1 MMQKSIKDIVSFAG
15 VGLHSGNNVNVRIL
29 PAAEDT
35 GILFVRT
42 DVPGSVAIQAN
53 VSNVVATNYATSLGV
68 NGVKVS
74 TVEHI
79 LAAFYGLGVDNA
91 VVELDGS
98 ELPALDG
105 SAELLVSMIE
115 GVGVVE
121 LDSPRKYL
129 VIKEPIKVTDGDKH
143 LLLLPTSGKGLEIDY
158 SIDFSHPILSKQTYR
173 CRLTGELFKNEIASA
188 RTFGFL
194 RDVEMLRANGLAK
207 GGSLSNAVVIGETEV
222 LNEGG
227 LRYPDEFVR
236 HKVLDLMGDIS
247 LVGSPVV
254 GYLIANRSGHTLNT
268 KLANKILS
276 SPSSWEYVDYSSDDD
291 DISGVQHDFVQ
302 KTAAL

>member
-1 MMQKSIKDIVSFAG
+1 MMQKSIKNIVSFAG

-35 GILFVRT
+35 GIIFVRT
-42 DVPGSVAIQAN
+42 DVPGSQPIQAN

-79 LAAFYGLGVDNA
+79 LAAFYGLGIDNA
-91 VVELDGS
+91 VVELDGP

-121 LDSPRKYL
+121 LESSRKYM

-143 LLLLPTSGKGLEIDY
+143 LLLLPASGKGLEIDY

-173 CRLTGELFKNEIASA
+173 CMLSGELFKTEIASA

-207 GGSLSNAVVIGETEV
+207 GGSLHNAVVIGETEV

-236 HKVLDLMGDIS
+236 HKVLDLMGDLS

-254 GYLIANRSGHTLNT
+254 GYLIANRSGHALNA

-276 SPSSWEYVDYSSDDD
+276 RPSSWEYVDYSSDDD
-291 DISGVQHDFVQ
+291 IAGVQHDFIQ
-302 KTAAL
+302 KTATL

>member
-1 MMQKSIKDIVSFAG
+1 MQKSIKNIVSFAG
-15 VGLHSGNNVNVRIL
+15 VGLHSGNNVNVRLL

-42 DVPGSVAIQAN
+42 DVPGSEAIQAN

-68 NGVKVS
+68 NGVKVG
-74 TVEHI
+74 TVEHL

-91 VVELDGS
+91 VVELDGP

-121 LDSPRKYL
+121 LESPRKYL
-129 VIKEPIKVTDGDKH
+129 VVKEPIKVTDGDKH

-222 LNEGG
+222 LNKGG

-236 HKVLDLMGDIS
+236 HKVLDLMGDLS
-247 LVGSPVV
+247 LIGSPVV
-254 GYLIANRSGHTLNT
+254 GYLIANRSGHTLNA
-268 KLANKILS
+268 KLVNKILS

-291 DISGVQHDFVQ
+291 ISGVQHDFIQ
-302 KTAAL
+302 KTATL

>member
-1 MMQKSIKDIVSFAG
+1 MIQKSIKDIISFAG
-15 VGLHSGNNVNVRIL
+15 VGLHSGNNVNVRLL

-42 DVPGSVAIQAN
+42 DVPGSEAIQAN

-68 NGVKVS
+68 NGVKVG
-74 TVEHI
+74 TVEHL
-79 LAAFYGLGVDNA
+79 LAAFYGLGIDNA
-91 VVELDGS
+91 VVELDGP

-105 SAELLVSMIE
+105 SAELLVRMIE

-121 LDSPRKYL
+121 LESPRKYL
-129 VIKEPIKVTDGDKH
+129 VVKEPIKVTDGDKH

-222 LNEGG
+222 LNKGG

-236 HKVLDLMGDIS
+236 HKVLDLMGDLS

-291 DISGVQHDFVQ
+291 ISGVQHDFIQ
-302 KTAAL
+302 KTATL